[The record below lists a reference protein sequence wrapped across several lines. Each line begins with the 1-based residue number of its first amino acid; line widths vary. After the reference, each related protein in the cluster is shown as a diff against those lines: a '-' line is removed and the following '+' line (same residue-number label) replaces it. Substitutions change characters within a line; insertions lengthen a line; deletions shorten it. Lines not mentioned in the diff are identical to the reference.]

1 MPNIVY
7 ILTNEAMP
15 NLVKIGRTDAEDV
28 RERMSSLNNPSVPY
42 PFECHFA
49 AEVDDGSRVEK
60 ALHRFFSKERVNP
73 SREFFKVE
81 PEKVVLA
88 LRITNFKD
96 VTPRVQ
102 EIVKVGQNDN
112 DEKKA
117 LDKAKARRPNIRLE
131 PLGINIGDVLT
142 FSRDET
148 ITAIVVKNNKINYCE
163 ETLSLSSAAEKA
175 LGSQCGVS
183 GSLYWKFEGELLD
196 DRRQR
201 IESEQF
207 DDSTGDLD

>member
-7 ILTNEAMP
+7 VLTNEAMP

-49 AEVDDGSRVEK
+49 AEVDDGPRVEK
-60 ALHRFFSKERVNP
+60 ALHRFFSKERVNS
-73 SREFFKVE
+73 SREFFNVE

-88 LRITNFKD
+88 IRITNFKD
-96 VTPRVQ
+96 VTPKVK
-102 EIVKVGQNDN
+102 EIEEVGQNDN

-117 LDKAKARRPNIRLE
+117 LDKAKARRSSIKLE
-131 PLGINIGDVLT
+131 PLGIKPGDVLT

-148 ITAIVVKNNKINYCE
+148 ITATVVQKNKINYCD
-163 ETLSLSSAAEKA
+163 ETLSLSAAAEKL
-175 LGSQCGVS
+175 LGYQNGVS
-183 GSLYWKFEGELLD
+183 GPLYWKFEGELLD
-196 DRRQR
+196 DRRR
-201 IESEQF
+201 RMESEQF
-207 DDSTGDLD
+207 DESTEGLD